1 MRAEVP
7 RSFKA
12 KSKVGLKYL
21 ELKKN
26 KIKLRIKYLQG

>member
-21 ELKKN
+21 ELKKT
-26 KIKLRIKYLQG
+26 KLSCE